1 MVHINSSVS
10 DVRILL
16 ISYDIHIDFIWQIP
30 TNAGKKPDDHAD
42 TFIRHYTHAY
52 DVVNNH
58 ILTVSYGIMSHL
70 TIGFQNTD
78 EFNNNLPIRK

>member
-1 MVHINSSVS
+1 MLESYSFLTIFTS
-10 DVRILL
+10 
-16 ISYDIHIDFIWQIP
+16 ISFDRYLP
-30 TNAGKKPDDHAD
+30 TQVKKPDDHAD

-78 EFNNNLPIRK
+78 KFNNNLPIRK

>member
-1 MVHINSSVS
+1 MLESYSFLTIFTS
-10 DVRILL
+10 
-16 ISYDIHIDFIWQIP
+16 ISFDRYLP
-30 TNAGKKPDDHAD
+30 TQVKKTDDRAD